1 MCGGKRGKEKVE
13 KWALMQEPAS
23 TTWWS
28 IGRGTYMEV
37 VRNRETHA
45 GRSAAVKMIIASQ
58 ITGPHLSS
66 SNSLSN
72 QITQPYVCS
81 SLLPRLLAYLSN
93 RLGRTPPPP
102 TAQEKPHP
110 RLLNSIQILILCQW
124 IAPAPWSKASRKRRY
139 TCTEYTARPSRS
151 RRTPDGR

>member
-1 MCGGKRGKEKVE
+1 ME

-28 IGRGTYMEV
+28 IGRGTCMEV
-37 VRNRETHA
+37 VRNWETHA
-45 GRSAAVKMIIASQ
+45 GRSAAVKMIMASQ

-66 SNSLSN
+66 GNSLSN
-72 QITQPYVCS
+72 HTALRLQQPTPS
-81 SLLPRLLAYLSN
+81 SSRVSVEPTRRNCPAAY
-93 RLGRTPPPP
+93 RAGKAPPS
-102 TAQEKPHP
+102 TFK
-110 RLLNSIQILILCQW
+110 SYSILILYPW

-151 RRTPDGR
+151 RRTPDGRSVWHAALRM